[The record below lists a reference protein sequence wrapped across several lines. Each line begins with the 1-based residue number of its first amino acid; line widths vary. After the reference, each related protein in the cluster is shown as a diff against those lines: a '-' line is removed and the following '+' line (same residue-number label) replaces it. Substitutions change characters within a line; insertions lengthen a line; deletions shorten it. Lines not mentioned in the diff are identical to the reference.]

1 MFHQQ
6 LNWFVVLVFVCSI
19 SPSRSEGTP
28 DLSTVKQFL
37 NVESSTEPASS
48 EPSHQLSGVDTF
60 SLTFLN
66 RNGRNLKE
74 ESTAPYGS
82 QIKLSINVGGQVG
95 TQYDDLTLDLHED
108 LLSPEASFHSYHE
121 TGSRTKSIPNYAY
134 KGIIRDKSGG
144 PELGWVRATVVNEKE
159 AYLYILNYL
168 EEDLLVVEPID
179 AALKHSPKHPDV
191 RRLNNLGHTM
201 VAYRH
206 HADASPEHKKNSNGF
221 RKMRRLIQHH
231 AARNIHPLSIYYK
244 RPSKNFKPSIK
255 DQSRNLA
262 LMPSWLRNSAGTYR
276 GVYGRMSGTGQA
288 GTISCPAIQ
297 QMTKM
302 GIACDCGFYQSVTS
316 SSASNLANDKK
327 GKVFKVFFNRAVV
340 LYFVLFIPL
349 FTLSNIIYI
358 IYPISN
364 ALTFLLLFPF
374 LLNKRAKPSHFRSPF
389 TTIQLSLL

>member
-1 MFHQQ
+1 MYSLHSFVFCIDVTDFF
-6 LNWFVVLVFVCSI
+6 LFVV
-19 SPSRSEGTP
+19 
-28 DLSTVKQFL
+28 FL
-37 NVESSTEPASS
+37 IFLLFSVIFAFCFFSCFTQLASA
-48 EPSHQLSGVDTF
+48 D
-60 SLTFLN
+60 
-66 RNGRNLKE
+66 GRNLKE
-74 ESTAPYGS
+74 ESTAPYGT
-82 QIKLSINVGGQVG
+82 QIKLSISVGGQVG
-95 TQYDDLTLDLHED
+95 KQYDDLTLDLHED
-108 LLSPEASFHSYHE
+108 LLSPKASFHSYHE

-144 PELGWVRATVVNEKE
+144 PELGWVRATVINEKE

-231 AARNIHPLSIYYK
+231 AARNIHPLSFYYK

-302 GIACDCGFYQSVTS
+302 GIACDCGFYQSITG

-327 GKVFKVFFNRAVV
+327 GKVFKVFYRAVV
-340 LYFVLFIPL
+340 LYFVLFIPSYIHTFIQTLYILAIYTTDRSVQCIDFLSFSL
-349 FTLSNIIYI
+349 FFFPS
-358 IYPISN
+358 
-364 ALTFLLLFPF
+364 FL
-374 LLNKRAKPSHFRSPF
+374 
-389 TTIQLSLL
+389 TTIHSY